1 MNFAKFKEREMVF
14 FNGDMVSQFTDE
26 KTIFDGFMDESIQ
39 LFAKE
44 KPLYYVRGNHE
55 TRGPFATYF
64 QDYFNPRENHIYGT
78 LQDGPIFFILLDT
91 GEDKPDSDLE
101 YSGITDYDNYRTEQM
116 EWLKQVVASDA
127 FKQAKF
133 KVVIAHIP
141 PVPIEGAWHGAREVM
156 EKFIPILN
164 KADIDIMFC
173 GHLHQHV
180 YAEPSNK
187 IQFPILVNSNNSC
200 VLAETRGNQLNVK
213 VIGLDGKTTFDK
225 NYPAK

>member
-1 MNFAKFKEREMVF
+1 MA
-14 FNGDMVSQFTDE
+14 QF
-26 KTIFDGFMDESIQ
+26 S
-39 LFAKE
+39 
-44 KPLYYVRGNHE
+44 
-55 TRGPFATYF
+55 
-64 QDYFNPRENHIYGT
+64 
-78 LQDGPIFFILLDT
+78 LDT

-164 KADIDIMFC
+164 KANIDIMFC

>member
-1 MNFAKFKEREMVF
+1 MVF

-26 KTIFDGFMDESIQ
+26 QTIFDGFMDESIQ
-39 LFAKE
+39 VFAKE

-55 TRGPFATYF
+55 TRGPFATHF

-101 YSGITDYDNYRTEQM
+101 YAGITDYDNYRTEQV
-116 EWLKQVVASDA
+116 EWLKQVIASEA

-133 KVVIAHIP
+133 KVVIGHIP
-141 PVPIEGAWHGAREVM
+141 PVPEKGAWHGTREVM
-156 EKFIPILN
+156 EKFVPILN
-164 KADIDIMFC
+164 KGGVDIMIC

-180 YAEPSNK
+180 YVEPSEK
-187 IQFPILVNSNNSC
+187 VHFPVLVNSNNAC
-200 VLAETRGNQLNVK
+200 VLAETKGNELNVK
-213 VIGLDGKTTFDK
+213 VIGLDGKVTFDK